1 MYNQTTDEL
10 VTAYLSVSGT
20 ETIDIVTSDRALVGT
35 QLLYIKAIVA
45 ESLEEL
51 EREDF
56 ELKIFDSCESAT
68 ITVAGLIIEP
78 ISMNALE
85 PEKYVKSY
93 GVVTDTVSDGFG
105 IENNCG

>member
-1 MYNQTTDEL
+1 M
-10 VTAYLSVSGT
+10 
-20 ETIDIVTSDRALVGT
+20 TSDRALVGT
-35 QLLYIKAIVA
+35 KLLYIKAIVA

-56 ELKIFDSCESAT
+56 ELTIFDSCESAA
-68 ITVAGLIIEP
+68 ITVTGLIIEP
-78 ISMNALE
+78 ITMNTLD

-93 GVVTDTVSDGFG
+93 EIVTDSVSEDFG